1 GFADF
6 PAVLARPAPRLN
18 SQRSPS
24 AHSARTVAAK
34 HEDEARRLR
43 LRAGR
48 PALRSSAPR
57 RRCASR
63 TQPPSWGTP
72 VARVRRSVR
81 LEGSGNFAKPLAAS
95 EPRHLVCACRFAS
108 SVTVAPDRT
117 APRCADAR
125 LDGRAGASRG
135 RVFAVSVRR
144 YGLDCVRCC
153 GHWPLSSFITA
164 EISKTDLL
172 AFMHSAGPW
181 RSQRLQALSSTQPVL
196 HPTRRRRRRGRAYD
210 APPRRGGWPAARAI
224 CGAARSAGRGAGVR
238 AAGTHAI

>member
-1 GFADF
+1 VLVRAAKSAAPALDACVVQASIGLSPKSAAPALLRFDVAVGFADC

-117 APRCADAR
+117 VPRCADAR

-135 RVFAVSVRR
+135 RVFAVM
-144 YGLDCVRCC
+144 D
-153 GHWPLSSFITA
+153 
-164 EISKTDLL
+164 
-172 AFMHSAGPW
+172 
-181 RSQRLQALSSTQPVL
+181 
-196 HPTRRRRRRGRAYD
+196 
-210 APPRRGGWPAARAI
+210 
-224 CGAARSAGRGAGVR
+224 
-238 AAGTHAI
+238 

>member
-1 GFADF
+1 LTGTVAALPFRLAAKAAAPTPHACVAPAGIGLSPKASAPALDACVVRAGIVLSPKAAAPALLRFNVAVGFADF

-81 LEGSGNFAKPLAAS
+81 LEGSGAFAKLLAAS
-95 EPRHLVCACRFAS
+95 
-108 SVTVAPDRT
+108 
-117 APRCADAR
+117 
-125 LDGRAGASRG
+125 SRG
-135 RVFAVSVRR
+135 TSCAPAASLRRSRSRRAEPCRAVPTPGS
-144 YGLDCVRCC
+144 
-153 GHWPLSSFITA
+153 TA
-164 EISKTDLL
+164 EL
-172 AFMHSAGPW
+172 
-181 RSQRLQALSSTQPVL
+181 V
-196 HPTRRRRRRGRAYD
+196 
-210 APPRRGGWPAARAI
+210 RRGGGCSPLWTELRPLLRTMAAAF
-224 CGAARSAGRGAGVR
+224 V
-238 AAGTHAI
+238 HN